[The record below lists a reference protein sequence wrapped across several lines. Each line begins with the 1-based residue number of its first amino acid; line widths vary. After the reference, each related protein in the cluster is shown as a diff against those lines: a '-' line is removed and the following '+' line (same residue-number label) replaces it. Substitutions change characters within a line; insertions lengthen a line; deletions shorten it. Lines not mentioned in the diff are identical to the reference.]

1 MNTSGILIILIL
13 SFIWI
18 HLTKSLNKVSGNI
31 SELKKEIEKLRQAS
45 VSKEEKTTVPSTVT
59 PQQAPS
65 QTVRAAEPPVIS
77 SAPSVSA
84 PAAKPVLQPVPE
96 TPKPTIHKPEIKKA
110 APAPRKKIN
119 YEKLIGE
126 NLFGKIGI
134 LILIFG
140 IGLFVKYAIDNE
152 WINETMRT
160 ILSFAVGSSL
170 LFIAQR
176 LHKKYRTFSSLLA
189 GGAFA
194 IFYITT
200 AIAFHYYELFS
211 QTAAFIILVA
221 ITLFMSALSILYDRR
236 ELAIISLAGG
246 FLAPFLVSSGEG
258 NYITLFT
265 YILILDS
272 GMFALAIY
280 KKWKE
285 LPIIS
290 FVFTWL
296 CLFIYILATPLS
308 GDVPFHLLSFATGFY
323 LLFLFPVVYILKNDP
338 QKMGILLLIVLSA
351 NNFIYMGLGITLLNS
366 ANHSL
371 KISGL
376 LTLFIALSNL
386 LTAIRLKKVLA
397 ENRRLLFTLLGGA
410 VTFVS
415 ITIPLQLEGNY
426 ITIFWA
432 SEMVLLLWLFHKSGF
447 RIYHYF
453 STALVVLTLISWSM
467 DLYKTFDDNSLYT
480 NPIFFNGVFATNLFV
495 SIAYLGYASM
505 CQRLRR
511 ITATIAPKANAPFD
525 VAVFFTG
532 IVIGWIAFDTEFR
545 LHISNWMTAASIRAL
560 FISFYLL
567 LMSILLQKKFPFS
580 RYPIGYTGASLF
592 NILLFMC
599 SFETWTNPASVVFPW
614 IALGFVVTQAAFT
627 ARGLCRQYDVRAK
640 KMDTF
645 HILSNVIATVLLLF
659 ATYILLSQTGS
670 RDEFS
675 AGISI
680 CLALIGFTQMILGMR
695 LHLRIWRMISIV
707 TLGIVIAKLLLID
720 LWSMPTIGKIIVFV
734 ILGTILLLLS
744 FMYQKL
750 KDILIKD
757 DPDEK

>member
-1 MNTSGILIILIL
+1 MNTLGILIILLL

-31 SELKKEIEKLRQAS
+31 FELKKEIEKLRQAS
-45 VSKEEKTTVPSTVT
+45 VSKEEKTTVPSTAT
-59 PQQAPS
+59 PQQATP
-65 QTVRAAEPPVIS
+65 QTVRAAEPPIR
-77 SAPSVSA
+77 SAASVSA
-84 PAAKPVLQPVPE
+84 PAAKPVLQSVPE
-96 TPKPTIHKPEIKKA
+96 TPKPTINKLEVKKA

-170 LFIAQR
+170 LFIAQY
-176 LHKKYRTFSSLLA
+176 LHKKYRMFSSLLA

-221 ITLFMSALSILYDRR
+221 ITLFMSVLSILYDRR
-236 ELAIISLAGG
+236 ELAVISLTGG

-308 GDVPFHLLSFATGFY
+308 GHMPFHLLSFATGFY

-338 QKMGILLLIVLSA
+338 QKMGKLLLIVLSA

-366 ANHSL
+366 ANYSL

-397 ENRRLLFTLLGGA
+397 ENKRLLFTLLGSA
-410 VTFVS
+410 VTFIS

-467 DLYKTFDDNSLYT
+467 DFYKTFDDKNLYA

-495 SIAYLGYASM
+495 SVAYLGYASL
-505 CQRLRR
+505 CQRFRR
-511 ITATIAPKANAPFD
+511 IISATMLPKANARFH
-525 VAVFFTG
+525 VTVFFIG

-545 LHISNWMTAASIRAL
+545 LHISNWAAAASTRAL

-640 KMDTF
+640 KMDIF
-645 HILSNVIATVLLLF
+645 HILLNVIATVLLLF

-707 TLGIVIAKLLLID
+707 TLGIVIAKLLLVD